1 MNKRLDGKTA
11 IVTGAGRGIGEAI
24 ARELAATGA
33 NVVINYATSAERAQK
48 LAQELQTEHGVK
60 TLVVQADVTDFD
72 QVGEMVKKT
81 LDTFGQIDIL
91 VNNSGITR
99 DKTLRKMSR
108 EDWDQV
114 IAVDLTSVFN
124 CTKHVLS
131 HMLDRKSGRIVTIS
145 SFVGQAGNLGQ
156 TNYAAAKAGII
167 GFTKT
172 LALETARSGITV
184 NAVCPGF
191 TESDML
197 MNVPENIRQRILD
210 RIPMARFGKVEEV
223 AACVRFLVT
232 EGDYITGHAISINGG
247 IYM

>member
-11 IVTGAGRGIGEAI
+11 IVTGAGRGIGHAI
-24 ARELAATGA
+24 AQELAATGA
-33 NVVINYATSAERAQK
+33 NVVINYATSAEGAQK
-48 LAQELQTEHGVK
+48 LAKELQTEHGVK
-60 TLVVQADVTDFD
+60 TLVVQTDVTDFD

-81 LDTFGQIDIL
+81 
-91 VNNSGITR
+91 
-99 DKTLRKMSR
+99 KMSK

-210 RIPMARFGKVEEV
+210 RIPMARFGKVEEI

>member
-99 DKTLRKMSR
+99 DKTLRKMSK

-131 HMLDRKSGRIVTIS
+131 HMLDRKSGRIVSIS

-167 GFTKT
+167 GFTKS
-172 LALETARSGITV
+172 LALETARSSITV

-197 MNVPENIRQRILD
+197 MNVPENIRQGIID
-210 RIPMARFGKVEEV
+210 KIPMRRFGKVEEV

-232 EGDYITGHAISINGG
+232 EGDYITGQAISISGG

>member
-1 MNKRLDGKTA
+1 
-11 IVTGAGRGIGEAI
+11 
-24 ARELAATGA
+24 
-33 NVVINYATSAERAQK
+33 
-48 LAQELQTEHGVK
+48 
-60 TLVVQADVTDFD
+60 
-72 QVGEMVKKT
+72 MVKKT

-91 VNNSGITR
+91 INNSGITR
-99 DKTLRKMSR
+99 DRTLRKMSK
-108 EDWDQV
+108 EEWDQV
-114 IAVDLTSVFN
+114 IGVDLTSVFN
-124 CTKHVLS
+124 CTQQVLS
-131 HMLDRKSGRIVTIS
+131 HMLDRKRGRIVSIS

-167 GFTKT
+167 GFTKA

-210 RIPMARFGKVEEV
+210 RIPMVRFGKVEEI

-232 EGDYITGHAISINGG
+232 EGDYITGEAISINGG